1 MKSARVVVVNG
12 LPGVGKSTQAHQ
24 IAQHLGWPL
33 FTKDMFKESLFDSL
47 GWSDRAWSRRLSQ
60 ASMDLVFL
68 TLHTELQAGR
78 SCVIEGNFEAE
89 RDTPRFLTACGDCA
103 VTWVQVLVV
112 CDGATLWQRHRERG
126 ASGQRHP
133 GHQEAAVAEE
143 LRERLL
149 VGRVDPLTLPGA
161 LIEVDTT
168 DVRQISLPAIMH
180 GIFAGFEE
188 HEPNTPD

>member
-1 MKSARVVVVNG
+1 MTSARVVVVNG
-12 LPGVGKSTQAHQ
+12 LPGVGKTTQARQ
-24 IAQHLGWPL
+24 IAARLGWPL

-60 ASMDLVFL
+60 ASMDLLFL
-68 TLHTELQAGR
+68 TLQSELAAGR

-89 RDTPRFLTACGDCA
+89 RDTPRFLTAGATCA

-149 VGRVDPLTLPGA
+149 LGRVEPLALPGA
-161 LIEVDTT
+161 LLEVDTT
-168 DVRQISLPAIMH
+168 DVRQISLTTIMQAIYT
-180 GIFAGFEE
+180 GFEM
-188 HEPNTPD
+188 HEPNHSD

>member
-1 MKSARVVVVNG
+1 MTKARVVVVNG
-12 LPGVGKSTQAHQ
+12 LPGVGKTTQAQQ
-24 IAQHLGWPL
+24 IAQRLGWPL

-60 ASMDLVFL
+60 ASMDLLFL
-68 TLHTELQAGR
+68 TLQCELHAGR

-89 RDTPRFLTACGDCA
+89 RDTPRFLAAITGCA
-103 VTWVQVLVV
+103 VAWVQVLVV
-112 CDGATLWQRHRERG
+112 CDGATLWQRHRDRG

-149 VGRVDPLTLPGA
+149 VGRVAPLLLPGA
-161 LIEVDTT
+161 LVEVDTT
-168 DVRQISLPAIMH
+168 DVRQISLTTIMH
-180 GIFAGFEE
+180 AIDTGFERYVS
-188 HEPNTPD
+188 NTPD